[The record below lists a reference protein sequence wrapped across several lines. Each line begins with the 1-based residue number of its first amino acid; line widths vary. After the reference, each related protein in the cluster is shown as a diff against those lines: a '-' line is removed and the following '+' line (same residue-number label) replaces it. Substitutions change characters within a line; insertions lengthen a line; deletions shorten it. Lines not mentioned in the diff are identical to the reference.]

1 MIVLHWSWLSLSIW
15 EVNDRDRL
23 KLVSTLHI
31 EGLLFNYCSLY
42 VEWAISFVQCLL
54 VSLSLF
60 PLSPSLICKEFDDV
74 AEITIDEEARKLK
87 ANNGSNAV
95 KLRIFVYT
103 LIAFLTNMIH
113 VFIRPYNSVY
123 KSPSIQKDNLIDQ
136 VSI

>member
-15 EVNDRDRL
+15 KVNDRDRL

-31 EGLLFNYCSLY
+31 EGLLFNYCTLY
-42 VEWAISFVQCLL
+42 VEWAISFVKCLL

-87 ANNGSNAV
+87 PNDSTNTILRLVVLDTFIVFLANV
-95 KLRIFVYT
+95 
-103 LIAFLTNMIH
+103 IH
-113 VFIRPYNSVY
+113 VFIPPDDSV
-123 KSPSIQKDNLIDQ
+123 D
-136 VSI
+136 